1 MRALIEQNIDWD
13 VLSGHDKSQYTY
25 EITEAVIESE
35 TGVLTIS
42 LRLNFIMPCLS
53 MAKLKGVILHQIEAL
68 KDVKFKY
75 NYENVI
81 LSEEE
86 IIPLFIPHMIEII
99 NGKYAAITKSIES
112 SKFICEGEKLQIY
125 ALGRLA
131 TEQLN
136 EKVAYQFKQLLAE
149 HFGIHKDVTFVNDE
163 DSYMKAAE
171 SWIESEESDIK
182 ASLEEAKKAAQMH
195 KSESAKPAAGGG
207 FGGNNGNSGGNSGFG
222 GQNGGFKRREKETP
236 AEGNR
241 IMGKD
246 IFGEAIPM
254 SGLEADTGT
263 VILEGILF
271 KKDARPIRN
280 EKKLVTLLIT
290 DKKTSVCLKTF
301 CSNNK
306 WEEIDSLLK
315 SGDFIKVRGE
325 TEWDRYDNCLTVMIK
340 DINKGKVKKRKD
352 TYEGGKRV
360 ELHAHT
366 KMSAMDGLNEVAN
379 LVKTAAAWGQPAVAI
394 TDHGVVQSFPDA
406 AKTAK
411 KLAGD
416 KENPVDIKIIYGME
430 GYVFDDRDCHNE
442 DGSIDYKKNP
452 TNHIILLAKTQ
463 EGLKNI
469 YKL

>member
-207 FGGNNGNSGGNSGFG
+207 FGGNNGNGGGNSGFG

-241 IMGKD
+241 I
-246 IFGEAIPM
+246 IQ
-254 SGLEADTGT
+254 
-263 VILEGILF
+263 VQLF
-271 KKDARPIRN
+271 
-280 EKKLVTLLIT
+280 
-290 DKKTSVCLKTF
+290 
-301 CSNNK
+301 
-306 WEEIDSLLK
+306 
-315 SGDFIKVRGE
+315 
-325 TEWDRYDNCLTVMIK
+325 
-340 DINKGKVKKRKD
+340 
-352 TYEGGKRV
+352 
-360 ELHAHT
+360 
-366 KMSAMDGLNEVAN
+366 
-379 LVKTAAAWGQPAVAI
+379 
-394 TDHGVVQSFPDA
+394 
-406 AKTAK
+406 
-411 KLAGD
+411 
-416 KENPVDIKIIYGME
+416 
-430 GYVFDDRDCHNE
+430 
-442 DGSIDYKKNP
+442 
-452 TNHIILLAKTQ
+452 
-463 EGLKNI
+463 
-469 YKL
+469 